1 MNLFNNDLSDFFSFC
16 VNTGGCTPD
25 ISEGNNIDLDPLFVD
40 AVNRDFHL
48 QEGSPAIDA
57 GDPAAPD
64 LPDTD
69 FEGDPRDVDGDGD
82 GITPD
87 MGADEF
93 IPTVDR
99 GGDGGGCSLAQS
111 ATPTSIPLYLLIPA
125 FVVVRRLLKRH
136 RIN

>member
-1 MNLFNNDLSDFFSFC
+1 
-16 VNTGGCTPD
+16 
-25 ISEGNNIDLDPLFVD
+25 
-40 AVNRDFHL
+40 
-48 QEGSPAIDA
+48 
-57 GDPAAPD
+57 
-64 LPDTD
+64 
-69 FEGDPRDVDGDGD
+69 
-82 GITPD
+82 